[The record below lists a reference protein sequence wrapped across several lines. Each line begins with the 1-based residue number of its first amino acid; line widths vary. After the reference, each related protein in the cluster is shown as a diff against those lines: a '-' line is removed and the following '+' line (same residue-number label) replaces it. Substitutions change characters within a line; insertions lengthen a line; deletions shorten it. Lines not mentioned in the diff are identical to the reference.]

1 MQHLCLAKV
10 LLLIREID
18 HHEGDSMSPEWR
30 AKIKV
35 CLYAAWYHF
44 PPLF

>member
-18 HHEGDSMSPEWR
+18 HYEGDSMSPER
-30 AKIKV
+30 RTKIKV
-35 CLYAAWYHF
+35 CLNAT
-44 PPLF
+44 